1 MKQMKVYLEV
11 LMTEFYVILS
21 ERKHLTVFKLF
32 VQQKPSVHSDV
43 LSLTKLLSY
52 SLKLR
57 KLEVLYTASLC

>member
-1 MKQMKVYLEV
+1 
-11 LMTEFYVILS
+11 MTEFYVILS
-21 ERKHLTVFKLF
+21 ERRHLTVFKLF